1 MVVTMKKLH
10 QKAIIISLLFHIIRM
25 EFVWI
30 LQILIRVINNIP
42 IAILKVIV
50 QKLVGPQKNL
60 PKTYV
65 VFVARVV

>member
-1 MVVTMKKLH
+1 MKKLD
-10 QKAIIISLLFHIIRM
+10 QKAIIISLLFHTIRM

-30 LQILIRVINNIP
+30 LQILITVINNIP
-42 IAILKVIV
+42 IAIWKVIV
-50 QKLVGPQKNL
+50 QKLVGPKKKV